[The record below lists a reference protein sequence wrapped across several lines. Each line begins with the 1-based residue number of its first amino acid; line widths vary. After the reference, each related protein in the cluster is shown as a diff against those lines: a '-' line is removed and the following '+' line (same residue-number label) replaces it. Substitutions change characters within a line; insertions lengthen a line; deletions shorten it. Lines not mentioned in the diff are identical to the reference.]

1 MCFFMSQTLQ
11 APVDIVYL
19 WVDGSDPIW
28 RRKRARA
35 ATVLSASDRQKMALY
50 SNVEG
55 RFRDNDELRYSLRS
69 VDRFFPNHGHIYVLT
84 DGQTPRWLRS
94 SPHLT
99 MVDHRELIATQRLPT
114 FDSGN
119 IESYVHRIP
128 GLSERFFYLNDDVFF
143 GAPVRLGD
151 WFYPGGTYASW
162 SDEAAISD
170 EPMRADAT
178 ALENACRLSH
188 AWLKSRLP
196 IAQGSQACAATSSPL
211 NTNAAYRPVF
221 RTFAHSPRPML
232 RSRMEQ
238 LEHIAPE
245 LFEKV
250 RSTVFRVWDKPT
262 IVSDFVMRWALAN
275 AQARIRE
282 HSHLYVSAGAGDTH
296 ALDKVLT
303 ELVAAVGKIDFFCI
317 NDTTDNS
324 LAHDPRLR
332 QIRQALDAVFP
343 HASPFEQPQ
352 SLVPEQACK
361 PGAKA
366 DQLMSV
372 A

>member
-1 MCFFMSQTLQ
+1 MSQNQQ
-11 APVDIVYL
+11 AAVDIVYL

-28 RRKRARA
+28 RRKRAKA
-35 ATVLSASDRQKMALY
+35 AAALSHVGIQNMALY

-69 VDRFFPNHGHIYVLT
+69 VEKFFPNHGHIYVVT
-84 DGQTPRWLRS
+84 DGQTPHWLQAS
-94 SPHLT
+94 SRLT
-99 MVDHRELIATQRLPT
+99 VVDHLELIPSKLLPT

-119 IESYVHRIP
+119 IESYIHRIP

-143 GAPVRLGD
+143 GAPVRLDD
-151 WFYPGGTYASW
+151 WFYVGGTYAAW
-162 SDEAAISD
+162 SDEPIISD

-188 AWLKSRLP
+188 EWLRVRSPSRHSTLAGASGP
-196 IAQGSQACAATSSPL
+196 SALSVNVEYQ
-211 NTNAAYRPVF
+211 PVF

-232 RSRMEQ
+232 RSRMAR
-238 LEHIAPE
+238 LERVAPE
-245 LFEKV
+245 LFDKV

-282 HSHLYVSAGAGDTH
+282 HSHLYVSAGAGDMH
-296 ALDKVLT
+296 ALDKELT
-303 ELVAAVGKIDFFCI
+303 ELVAAVGRIDFFCI

-343 HASPFEQPQ
+343 LASPFEQPH
-352 SLVPEQACK
+352 VPAPELACT
-361 PGAKA
+361 PTANV
-366 DQLMSV
+366 DLLMSL